1 MNFTDPTVDTLI
13 LCHPVLLSNQKA
25 PKGCKLLSMKLFF
38 ILLLLSGAVDRESL
52 RFAYSTEQGYDTSC
66 GLTTLAC
73 FMDRYWG
80 VSSDEFSLA
89 REFLAG
95 KIAGGDF
102 TVSFADMAAILKAKG
117 FAYKAYQMSYDQLEK
132 AVAKYAPIIVH
143 YDKPE
148 GHFALV
154 LAIRGDAVLTAD
166 PAEGTISRE
175 RASFES
181 RWSGKVLVAALPGKE
196 SRRGFSRRSEIIG
209 LGAGRAAG
217 KGGSRGSR
225 SLAMVKTMK
234 RTISTVVVLVLAMSG
249 SMSAQTTTHQ
259 RLGVVGKDSLDVTV
273 GTTFEILRSD
283 TSVNAGVEIDPSIS
297 LDLLFRQRF
306 GLSFELPGLSG
317 SPWGATRSR
326 APSAR

>member
-1 MNFTDPTVDTLI
+1 
-13 LCHPVLLSNQKA
+13 
-25 PKGCKLLSMKLFF
+25 MKLAL
-38 ILLLLSGAVDRESL
+38 ILLLLSGTADREFL

-102 TVSFADMAAILKAKG
+102 TVSFADMATILKAKG
-117 FAYKAYQMSYDQLEK
+117 FAYKAYQMNYDQLEK

-154 LAIRGDAVLTAD
+154 LAIRDGAVLTAD

-175 RASFES
+175 RAFFES
-181 RWSGKVLVAALPGKE
+181 RWSGKVLVAAFPGKKVDE
-196 SRRGFSRRSEIIG
+196 AFLEEAKSSVWGRGELLEKAAFVGVGASR
-209 LGAGRAAG
+209 
-217 KGGSRGSR
+217 
-225 SLAMVKTMK
+225 
-234 RTISTVVVLVLAMSG
+234 
-249 SMSAQTTTHQ
+249 
-259 RLGVVGKDSLDVTV
+259 
-273 GTTFEILRSD
+273 
-283 TSVNAGVEIDPSIS
+283 
-297 LDLLFRQRF
+297 
-306 GLSFELPGLSG
+306 
-317 SPWGATRSR
+317 W
-326 APSAR
+326 